1 MTLTGLDLFTRT
13 ARSASAQVITAYST
27 SFGLASRLL
36 TPRSR
41 GQIAD
46 IYALVRIADEIV
58 DGPAA
63 EAGLSPAEKAEMLDE
78 LEAET
83 LRAMARGFSANMVVH
98 AFAATARETGIQSD
112 IVIPFFASMRMDLDE
127 DAVYDDA
134 AYRRYIHGSAEVVGS
149 MCLRVFAQEGR
160 GIRIDDGLDEGA
172 RRLGAAFQK
181 VNFLRDL
188 GDDCDRLG
196 RTYLPAFDPDSF
208 SDADK
213 DAVADEIEEDLRV
226 ARLAISRLPR
236 RSRRA
241 TTAAADLF
249 GRLNTEIR
257 VTPATELRTRRVSV
271 PTSVKLRILARALS
285 GRNSS

>member
-257 VTPATELRTRRVSV
+257 ATPATELRTRRVSV

>member
-1 MTLTGLDLFTRT
+1 MTLTGLDLYTRT
-13 ARSASAQVITAYST
+13 ARASSAQVITAYST

-63 EAGLSPAEKAEMLDE
+63 EAGLSPAQKAEMLDE
-78 LEAET
+78 LETET

-98 AFAATARETGIQSD
+98 AFAVTARDTGIQNG
-112 IVIPFFASMRMDLDE
+112 IIIPFFASMRMDLDD

-160 GIRIDDGLDEGA
+160 GIRIDDALDEGA

-196 RTYLPAFDPDSF
+196 RTYLPGFDPDAF
-208 SDADK
+208 SDAEK
-213 DAVADEIEEDLRV
+213 DAVSDDIDEDLRV

-257 VTPATELRTRRVSV
+257 ATPATELRTRRVSV

-285 GRNSS
+285 GRSSS

>member
-285 GRNSS
+285 GRSSS